1 MSNYVLEVE
10 NLSKKYKGFSIQN
23 ISFQLEEGFILGLVG
38 RNGAG
43 KTTLMKCIQNIVPH
57 TSGTI
62 RIAGIDV
69 KKDEIRAKQQVGFV
83 MEHPF
88 FERMSLSCN
97 VSMLSRFYP
106 NFDSNLFE
114 SYMKRFELDASKEYG
129 QLSKGMQTKFQLSF
143 ALSRKPKLLIM
154 DEPTGG
160 LDPIFRREFLTI
172 LQEVADTHNVGII
185 ISTHITSDLDK
196 IADYIALI
204 DDGELIFYK
213 TKEELLSEYWLV
225 KGNKELLKKIPNSTF
240 VSIRKH
246 NLGFEALTCQRNICE
261 RYCENTDQIVFEH
274 ASIEDIMYYVNK
286 ERRETI

>member
-1 MSNYVLEVE
+1 MSNNVLEVE

-88 FERMSLSCN
+88 FERMSLN
-97 VSMLSRFYP
+97 RNASMLSRFYP
-106 NFDSNLFE
+106 SFDSNLFE

-143 ALSRKPKLLIM
+143 ALARKPKLLIM

-172 LQEVADTHNVGII
+172 LQEVADTRNVGII

-261 RYCENTDQIVFEH
+261 SYCEDTDQIVFEH